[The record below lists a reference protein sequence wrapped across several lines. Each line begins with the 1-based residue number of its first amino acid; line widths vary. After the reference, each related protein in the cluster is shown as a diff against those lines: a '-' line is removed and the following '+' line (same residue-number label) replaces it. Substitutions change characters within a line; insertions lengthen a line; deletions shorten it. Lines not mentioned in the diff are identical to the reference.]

1 MIYILIIALL
11 CNSPTFE
18 EQVHNK
24 SPSYS
29 VMIQA
34 NNSIAEFI
42 EFQYTITETKE
53 IIVEHLDEHHLH
65 LSGTRISNEIY
76 NVGIHFKCIILLDF
90 YKADSSESAFILSG
104 KSIPPIKAE
113 SNN

>member
-1 MIYILIIALL
+1 MIYIMIIALL
-11 CNSPTFE
+11 CNSPTVE

-29 VMIQA
+29 VMIQV

-42 EFQYTITETKE
+42 EFQYTITETEE
-53 IIVEHLDEHHLH
+53 IIVEYLDEHYLH
-65 LSGTRISNEIY
+65 LSGTKISNEIY

-90 YKADSSESAFILSG
+90 I
-104 KSIPPIKAE
+104 
-113 SNN
+113 